1 MTVTPD
7 LIHAFAP
14 TGTLR
19 AAINLGNPILAGR
32 AAQGGAAVGVSVDL
46 AQALAQRL
54 GVGLSLVVVETASAS
69 VDAVRGGQADVGFFA
84 IDPLRGEGIAFTAP
98 YVLIEGAYA
107 VPEGSALQRNEDV
120 DQSGVRVVVAE
131 VFPRVFLWPWL
142 GPRKARE
149 AEDLRAAVDGV
160 AARLAGA
167 DDARRSKIEE
177 RRRILAALSD
187 GLAARPTEPRE
198 SAAIRRGSGA

>member
-120 DQSGVRVVVAE
+120 DQSGVRVVVGQGSAYDL
-131 VFPRVFLWPWL
+131 FLTRELKAAQIVRAPSSPAVMDARLPWNL
-142 GPRKARE
+142 PT
-149 AEDLRAAVDGV
+149 AVRMGLTM
-160 AARLAGA
+160 AARLTWA
-167 DDARRSKIEE
+167 SSE
-177 RRRILAALSD
+177 RTFD
-187 GLAARPTEPRE
+187 VP
-198 SAAIRRGSGA
+198 